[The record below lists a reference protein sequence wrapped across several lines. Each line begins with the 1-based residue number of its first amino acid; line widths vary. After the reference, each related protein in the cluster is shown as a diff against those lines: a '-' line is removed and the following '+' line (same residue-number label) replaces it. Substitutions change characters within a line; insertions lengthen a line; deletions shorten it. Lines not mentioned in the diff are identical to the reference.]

1 VEIKEALQDVAGC
14 DNDPSTSSEAQSLA
28 DNEFDDFEFLL
39 AIIIWYEILSVV
51 NLVSKQLQAKD
62 MVIDIAIERVQGLIS
77 FFTKYREIDFSQ
89 ALEAAREVA
98 FEMDID
104 PEFRRR
110 FKRKVKKKRQFDEA
124 PDDGSIASQSAQESF
139 RVNYFISVVDQAI
152 ASLTR
157 RFEQYQGYKNTC
169 GFLFTSDKLCSLD
182 DKRLFSSSINLEAAL
197 KSGEHSDIDGKELF
211 VELKL
216 IRDLIKESMGPLDI
230 LKHVKQLGYFPNAF
244 IAYRILLTIHITV
257 ASVERSFSK
266 LKLVKSYLH
275 SSMTQERL
283 NGLATIALES
293 DVLEQ
298 IKYGDLIED
307 FTSRNTRRML
317 LFNKT

>member
-1 VEIKEALQDVAGC
+1 
-14 DNDPSTSSEAQSLA
+14 
-28 DNEFDDFEFLL
+28 
-39 AIIIWYEILSVV
+39 
-51 NLVSKQLQAKD
+51 
-62 MVIDIAIERVQGLIS
+62 MGLIS
-77 FFTKYREIDFSQ
+77 FFTKYREIGFSQ
-89 ALEAAREVA
+89 TLEAAREVA

-104 PEFRRR
+104 PEFRSRT
-110 FKRKVKKKRQFDEA
+110 KRKVKRKRQFDEA
-124 PDDGSIASQSAQESF
+124 PDDDSIASQSAQKSF
-139 RVNYFISVVDQAI
+139 RVNYFIVVVDQTI
-152 ASLTR
+152 ASLTK
-157 RFEQYQGYKNTC
+157 RFEQHQGYENTF
-169 GFLFTSDKLCSLD
+169 GFLFTSDKLHSLD

-197 KSGEHSDIDGKELF
+197 KSEEHSDIDGKELF

-230 LKHVKQLGYFPNAF
+230 LKHVKQLGCFPNAF
-244 IAYRILLTIHITV
+244 IAYRILLTISVTV

-266 LKLVKSYLH
+266 LKLVKSYLR

>member
-1 VEIKEALQDVAGC
+1 LSSTRWESRVDSVKAIRFQFVEIKEALQDVAGC

-216 IRDLIKESMGPLDI
+216 I
-230 LKHVKQLGYFPNAF
+230 
-244 IAYRILLTIHITV
+244 
-257 ASVERSFSK
+257 
-266 LKLVKSYLH
+266 
-275 SSMTQERL
+275 
-283 NGLATIALES
+283 
-293 DVLEQ
+293 
-298 IKYGDLIED
+298 
-307 FTSRNTRRML
+307 
-317 LFNKT
+317 